1 MFSLLRQFLSENADR
16 MNEQQRVEEL
26 NDFIVDGVDA
36 QLFNVNDHQ
45 FLSVLFQEVQSSL
58 IQRTGAAFAHEYD
71 EESLAVSDLERAMEV
86 LAGMNCR
93 RVDPLHLHEQ
103 KLH

>member
-1 MFSLLRQFLSENADR
+1 MISSDSQRMFSLLRQFLSENADR

-58 IQRTGAAFAHEYD
+58 IQRTVRP
-71 EESLAVSDLERAMEV
+71 SLMNTMKGVSRSV
-86 LAGMNCR
+86 ISTGHGSTR
-93 RVDPLHLHEQ
+93 RNELQ
-103 KLH
+103 KS

>member
-1 MFSLLRQFLSENADR
+1 

-45 FLSVLFQEVQSSL
+45 FLSVLFQEVQ
-58 IQRTGAAFAHEYD
+58 T
-71 EESLAVSDLERAMEV
+71 V
-86 LAGMNCR
+86 
-93 RVDPLHLHEQ
+93 
-103 KLH
+103 